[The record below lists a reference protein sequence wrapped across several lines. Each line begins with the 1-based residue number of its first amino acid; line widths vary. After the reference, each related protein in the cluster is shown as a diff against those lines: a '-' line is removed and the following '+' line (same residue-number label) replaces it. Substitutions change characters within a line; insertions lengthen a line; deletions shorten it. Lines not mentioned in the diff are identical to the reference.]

1 MPEQS
6 LMNRQPTMQEI
17 VVVGAGAW
25 GTALA
30 IHLARKGLAVTLWT
44 HLPDQAQRLVADREN
59 KRYLKGE
66 PFPDGLAISADLS
79 DAISVATAVLVVVP
93 SHVFRSVLSQI
104 KDQVDAC
111 HTAKPLHLAWATKG
125 FEPESSLMLHQIAEQ
140 VWGKTQPIAVLSG
153 PTFAAEVAKGLP
165 TAMVSASENAEE
177 AEYWAEAFRS
187 DRFRMYTQSDMVG
200 VEIGGAYKNIMAI
213 ATGLSDGLQLGA
225 NARAALIGRGMA
237 EMMRLGAALGANPET
252 LMGLSGLGDLVLTCT
267 DNLSRNRRFGLALA
281 KDEAD
286 AKTIMAEIG
295 QVVEGVKAVK
305 SVKKL
310 AEQRQLDL
318 PIMEQVYRIVTGT
331 CTAKAAVKALMDREG
346 RAEQE

>member
-1 MPEQS
+1 MSEHRP
-6 LMNRQPTMQEI
+6 MNRQPTMQKI

-30 IHLARKGLAVTLWT
+30 IHLARKGLQVVLWT
-44 HLPDQAQRLVADREN
+44 HQPDHAKHLAADREN
-59 KRYLKGE
+59 TRYLKDI
-66 PFPDGLAISADLS
+66 PFPEGLAISADLNQAMAS
-79 DAISVATAVLVVVP
+79 ASAVLVVVP
-93 SHVFRSVLSQI
+93 SQAFRSVLMQVKAQFQSQRL
-104 KDQVDAC
+104 
-111 HTAKPLHLAWATKG
+111 PHLAWATKG
-125 FEPESSLMLHQIAEQ
+125 FEPESSLMLHQIAQQ
-140 VWGKTQPIAVLSG
+140 VWGEAQPMAVLSG

-165 TAMVSASENAEE
+165 TAMVSASEDTDE
-177 AEYWAEAFRS
+177 ANFWAETFRS
-187 DRFRMYTQSDMVG
+187 DRFRMYTQSDMIG

-281 KDEAD
+281 SDQKKPD
-286 AKTIMAEIG
+286 AIMAEIG

-310 AEQRQLDL
+310 AEEHQLEL
-318 PIMEQVYRIVTGT
+318 PIMEQVYRIVTGE
-331 CTAKAAVKALMDREG
+331 CSAKAAVKALMDREG

>member
-1 MPEQS
+1 MALTKQAAA
-6 LMNRQPTMQEI
+6 QKI

-30 IHLARKGLAVTLWT
+30 IHLARKTLNVILWDHQPDRAACLAN
-44 HLPDQAQRLVADREN
+44 DREN
-59 KRYLKGE
+59 KRYLKGI
-66 PFPDGLAISADLS
+66 PFPESLNITSDLS
-79 DAISVATAVLVVVP
+79 AALTDATAVLVVVP
-93 SHVFRSVLSQI
+93 SDAFRQVLSQI
-104 KDQVDAC
+104 KMQVSGQNPEK
-111 HTAKPLHLAWATKG
+111 TLHLAWATKG
-125 FEPESSLMLHQIAEQ
+125 FEPESSLLLHQIAQQ
-140 VWGKTQPIAVLSG
+140 VFGQAQPMAVLSG

-165 TAMVSASENAEE
+165 TAMVSASENANE
-177 AEYWAEAFRS
+177 AAYWAETFRN

-213 ATGLSDGLQLGA
+213 ATGLSDGLKLGA

-237 EMMRLGAALGANPET
+237 EMMRLGAALGANSET
-252 LMGLSGLGDLVLTCT
+252 MMGLSGLGDLVLTCT

-281 KDEAD
+281 QDQAKPEA
-286 AKTIMAEIG
+286 IIAEIG

-310 AEQRQLDL
+310 ADERQLDL
-318 PIMEQVYRIVTGT
+318 PIMEQVYRIVTSA